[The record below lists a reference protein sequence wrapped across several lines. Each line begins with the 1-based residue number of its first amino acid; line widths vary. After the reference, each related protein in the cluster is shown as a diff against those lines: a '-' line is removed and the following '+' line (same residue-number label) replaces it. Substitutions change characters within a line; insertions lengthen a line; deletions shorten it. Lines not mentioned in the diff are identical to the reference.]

1 MQTFL
6 NLPEKITQSIEAI
19 LAQPEN
25 SQWLKRAEALHT
37 RYTEG
42 KRHPQESYLKDSVDI
57 AAYLGMRVP
66 ATYAQIAGAL
76 SQVKEAFPEFKVESV
91 LDLGSGPGTAVWS
104 AKEVY
109 STLKKATCIDNEGN
123 LLSLG
128 REIFRDSGLDVE
140 ISWEADSL
148 RSDFGSKN
156 HKFDLVIIANVLNEL
171 TEEERI
177 NVVNRAFTQCS
188 GILVILES
196 GTPKGAQ
203 IVEKSYQDF
212 ENKNFLIAPFMN
224 NSFIE
229 GGDYWIHFAQRFI
242 RPEFQRRVRQ
252 QMRISSLMASDWEE
266 TKYSY
271 IALSKYQPKKT
282 AWGRLLAPIKKQKAW
297 FDITV
302 LTAKGIEKL
311 QVFKRDK
318 EKYNLVRKLKW
329 GDIVES
335 ELVNQR
341 IS

>member
-19 LAQPEN
+19 LSQPEN
-25 SQWLKRAEALHT
+25 SQWLKRAEVLHT

-42 KRHPQESYLKDSVDI
+42 KRHPQESFLKDSVDI

-66 ATYAQIAGAL
+66 ATFAQIAGAL
-76 SQVKEAFPEFKVESV
+76 YQLKEAYPDFKVESV
-91 LDLGSGPGTAVWS
+91 LDLGSGPGTAVW
-104 AKEVY
+104 ATKQVFPELQ
-109 STLKKATCIDNEGN
+109 TATCIDNEGT
-123 LLSLG
+123 LLTVG
-128 REIFRDSGLDVE
+128 REIFNASGMEID
-140 ISWEADSL
+140 ISWEPDSL

-156 HKFDLVIIANVLNEL
+156 KKFDLVIIGSVLNEL

-177 NVVNRAFTQCS
+177 KVVSRAFTQCS
-188 GILVILES
+188 GVLVIVEP
-196 GTPKGAQ
+196 GTPKGAK
-203 IVEKSYQDF
+203 IVEEAYKTF
-212 ENKNFLIAPFMN
+212 ENKNFLVAPYLEN
-224 NSFIE
+224 TFIE
-229 GGDYWIHFAQRFI
+229 GDDHWIHFAQRFI

-271 IALSKYQPKKT
+271 IALSKYQPQKT

-329 GDIVES
+329 GDTLKEK
-335 ELVNQR
+335 L
-341 IS
+341 

>member
-1 MQTFL
+1 MKTFI
-6 NLPEKITQSIEAI
+6 NLPPKIEAAIDGI

-25 SQWLKRAEALHT
+25 SSWISRAQLLHEK
-37 RYTEG
+37 YQKG
-42 KRHPQESYLKDSVDI
+42 KKHPQESYIRDFVDV

-76 SQVKEAFPEFKVESV
+76 YQVRETMPDWQPESV
-91 LDLGSGPGTAVWS
+91 LDLGSGPGTAVWA
-104 AKEVY
+104 AKEVWP
-109 STLKKATCIDNEGN
+109 SLKKATAIDNDGS
-123 LLSLG
+123 LLSVS
-128 REIFRDSGLDVE
+128 RELFNKSDIELDLE
-140 ISWEADSL
+140 WKGDSL

-156 HKFDLVIIANVLNEL
+156 NKYDVVILANVLNEL

-177 NVVNRAFTQCS
+177 KVIDRAFTQS
-188 GILVILES
+188 SKILVIIEP
-196 GTPKGAQ
+196 GTPAGAQ
-203 IVEKSYQDF
+203 IITSSYTNF
-212 ENKNFLIAPFMN
+212 TNKNFLLSPFIN
-224 NSFIE
+224 NTFV
-229 GGDYWIHFAQRFI
+229 DTKDFWLHFPQRFK
-242 RPEFQRRVRQ
+242 RPQFQRRIRQ
-252 QMRISSLMASDWEE
+252 QMRASSLMASDWEE

-271 IALSKYQPKKT
+271 ITLSKYSAQVT
-282 AWGRLLAPIKKQKAW
+282 AWGRVVSPIKKQKAW